1 MWESLQTTLIDGVA
15 HGLITFQPDDD
26 HFLDLFT
33 AVTASTGWWW
43 ALPNVCVMADRPV
56 AMHTEPIPGNYHG
69 ERRLHHENGP
79 AVEFADGLTIFA
91 IHGTI
96 VPQWVVTD
104 PTAKR
109 IRDERNVEIRRT
121 AIERIGWDTYI
132 DATGLTLLDAA
143 HDPGNPGCTLR
154 LYGNPHKWI
163 EDFRILLVDN
173 GSVERDGRRRR
184 YGLYVPR
191 YISDALTA
199 AGWTYGIAG
208 DDYARLVRRT

>member
-1 MWESLQTTLIDGVA
+1 MGIVADHLIDGVA

-56 AMHTEPIPGNYHG
+56 AMHTEPIPGNYRRTTPAPR
-69 ERRLHHENGP
+69 ERSGGRIRGWSHHFRDSRHHR
-79 AVEFADGLTIFA
+79 AAM
-91 IHGTI
+91 
-96 VPQWVVTD
+96 VVTD

-163 EDFRILLVDN
+163 EDFESYWWTTVPLSAMAADDATD
-173 GSVERDGRRRR
+173 STSP
-184 YGLYVPR
+184 LYF
-191 YISDALTA
+191 
-199 AGWTYGIAG
+199 
-208 DDYARLVRRT
+208 